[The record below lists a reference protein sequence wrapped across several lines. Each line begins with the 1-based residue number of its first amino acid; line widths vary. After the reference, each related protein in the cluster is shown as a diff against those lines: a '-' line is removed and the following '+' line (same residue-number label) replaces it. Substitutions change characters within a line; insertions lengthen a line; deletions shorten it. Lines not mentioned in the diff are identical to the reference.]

1 MLNIQRRDKYI
12 KKFGNHTV
20 LKNTN
25 FNKIDLKYDIH
36 VLELMCYYV
45 ITENEYI
52 KRNHFINMRNLFEVI
67 NPEIYKTDSNL
78 YKRFIFIQKALEARL
93 VKNFKSADLI
103 IKYANGGLS
112 ENGILNINSDDNV
125 LTTQELSWISETITI
140 DLKYSFLYYEVD
152 KLIDLCMR
160 FKSSQYFD
168 KESIVLEF
176 ESKINEIKNKF
187 RQVSLES
194 INDSIFS
201 LKDAIFNELIRDI
214 YSDLTNPRNR
224 VLTGNHAIN
233 ELTYGGFESERV
245 YMFFGLQG
253 EGKSVLL
260 LNIAYQ
266 IKKYNSNYV
275 CKDKTKRPAVVL
287 LTMENSVKETVERLF
302 EIATG
307 RGEMQSMS
315 VDDVISILKTEGE
328 LSLTDNS
335 PVDLIIKYVHN
346 GSVDTSYLYTLVEDL
361 EDEGIETIALVQD
374 YVFNIRACMKT
385 GDNRLDLGNVV
396 NEFKTFA
403 IIKDIPVITA
413 SQINRDGAKSV
424 DTAKI
429 NNKNDLVRTMG
440 RSNVAE
446 SINMVN
452 NIDFGAI
459 MQTEYDNEGNRYIGF
474 NRFKIRGKKLNRD
487 ILYTPFDKICT
498 IKLCE
503 DFNQAIPMSLES
515 LRPDFDLDN
524 DGMKSSSRYNKVN
537 SIENI
542 KNNSIFKNVNNIK
555 NQNINKNDDIIDD
568 IDRMLN
574 NRSKLHSIKV
584 NKITELKECIVFI

>member
-1 MLNIQRRDKYI
+1 MHIQRRDKYI
-12 KKFGNHTV
+12 SKFNNHTV
-20 LKNTN
+20 IKNTN
-25 FNKIDLKYDIH
+25 FTKIDLKYDIH
-36 VLELMCYYV
+36 VLDLMCYYV

-78 YKRFIFIQKALEARL
+78 YKRFLFIQKALEARL
-93 VKNFKSADLI
+93 NKNFKSSDLI

-112 ENGILNINSDDNV
+112 EDGILDIYSTDCV

-152 KLIDLCMR
+152 KLIELCMR

-176 ESKINEIKNKF
+176 EAKINEIKNKF

-214 YSDLTNPRNR
+214 HNDLQNPGNR
-224 VLTGNHAIN
+224 ILTGNHALN

-260 LNIAYQ
+260 LNLAYQ
-266 IKKYNSNYV
+266 IKKYNKHYI

-287 LTMENSVKETVERLF
+287 LTMENSIKETVERLF
-302 EIATG
+302 DIATG
-307 RGEMQSMS
+307 KGEMQNLS
-315 VDDVISILKTEGE
+315 VDEVINILKTEGDLL
-328 LSLTDNS
+328 LSDDS
-335 PVDLIIKYVHN
+335 PVDLIIKYAHN
-346 GSVDTSYLYTLVEDL
+346 GSVDTTYLYTLVEDL
-361 EDEGIETIALVQD
+361 EDEGIETIAFIQD
-374 YVFNIRACMKT
+374 YVFNIRPCNRT
-385 GDNRLDLGNVV
+385 GDFRLDLGNII

-403 IIKDIPVITA
+403 IIKGIPVITA

-429 NNKNDLVRTMG
+429 NNKTDLARTMG

-446 SINMVN
+446 SMNMVN

-459 MQTEYDNEGNRYIGF
+459 MQTEYDSEGKRYIGF

-487 ILYTPFDKICT
+487 VLYTPFDINCP

-503 DFNQAIPMSLES
+503 DFYEAIPFTLES

-524 DGMKSSSRYNKVN
+524 DGMKSSSRYNKRN
-537 SIENI
+537 TIEELQ
-542 KNNSIFKNVNNIK
+542 NNSIFDS
-555 NQNINKNDDIIDD
+555 NKNKPNTIED
-568 IDRMLN
+568 IDNFLN
-574 NRSKLHSIKV
+574 SRSRLYSIKID
-584 NKITELKECIVFI
+584 KEKKLKELIILTDEYSKIG